1 MNRLFKLLIG
11 AAIFATPAL
20 SHAQSA
26 ARQTLDRAAAQITGA
41 RQGATARFSTTGGS
55 LGGQSGTIYVKGS
68 KFYAETRNGKIWN
81 DGRTQWTYARSTQE
95 VTVQRASSGS
105 SATANPL
112 GVLTLYRNGYNLS
125 QTVTRGGYT
134 VRMTAANSSKTIK
147 EAVIQLTKS
156 YIPTSVR
163 IRQRSGWT
171 TIKIS
176 NFSRKSLSDNTFRF
190 TSNKAPGA
198 EIVDLR

>member
-1 MNRLFKLLIG
+1 MNRLFKLFVGIAI
-11 AAIFATPAL
+11 AAIPTL
-20 SHAQSA
+20 SHAQST
-26 ARQTLDRAAAQITGA
+26 ARQTLDRAAAQITSAGK
-41 RQGATARFSTTGGS
+41 GATARFSTSGGT
-55 LGGQSGTIYVKGS
+55 LGGQSGTIYIKGS
-68 KFYAETRNGKIWN
+68 KFYAETRAGKIWN

-95 VTVQRASSGS
+95 VTVQRAGTGS

-112 GVLTLYRNGYNLS
+112 SVLTLYRNGYNLS

-147 EAVIQLTKS
+147 EAVIQLTKG
-156 YIPTSVR
+156 YVPTSVR

-176 NFSRKSLSDNTFRF
+176 NFSRKSLSDNIFRF
-190 TSNKAPGA
+190 TASKAPSA